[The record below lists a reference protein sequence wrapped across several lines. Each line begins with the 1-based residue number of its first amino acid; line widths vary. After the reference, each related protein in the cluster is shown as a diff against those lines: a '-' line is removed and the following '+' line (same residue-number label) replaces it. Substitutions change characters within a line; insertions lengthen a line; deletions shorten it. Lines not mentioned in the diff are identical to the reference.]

1 MDLNEYSWNLGEI
14 AKLPRVDRVLKEGD
28 TNQYEQFITSRYLCI
43 REATDHQQG
52 ILLKVLGK
60 ADPDEVKVISGEPF
74 CQDDYVAMFAGHC
87 YFSYPFPKSNQV
99 KEVLDILRQSP
110 RLLMTLES
118 LKMHINPNS
127 MFWVSETARNAFFL
141 KIPQVYDSR
150 TDQLLPASKDT
161 LYYRISIVYFFEGEL
176 IW

>member
-1 MDLNEYSWNLGEI
+1 MF
-14 AKLPRVDRVLKEGD
+14 EGD
-28 TNQYEQFITSRYLCI
+28 R
-43 REATDHQQG
+43 
-52 ILLKVLGK
+52 
-60 ADPDEVKVISGEPF
+60 
-74 CQDDYVAMFAGHC
+74 
-87 YFSYPFPKSNQV
+87 YFSYPFPKANQV

-110 RLLMTLES
+110 RLLMTLEG

-127 MFWVSETARNAFFL
+127 MFWVSEIARKAFFF

-150 TDQLLPASKDT
+150 TGQLLPASKDT

>member
-1 MDLNEYSWNLGEI
+1 MKLNENYWNLGEI
-14 AKLPRVDRVLKEGD
+14 AKLPRIEKNLKEGD
-28 TNQYEQFITSRYLCI
+28 TIFFEQFVVSRYLCI
-43 REATDHQQG
+43 REATDNQQG

-60 ADPDEVKVISGEPF
+60 ANSNEIKVICGEPF
-74 CQDDYVAMFAGHC
+74 CRDDHEEMFEGDR
-87 YFSYPFPKSNQV
+87 YFSYPFPKANQV

-127 MFWVSETARNAFFL
+127 MFWVREIARKAFLF
-141 KIPQVYDSR
+141 KIPQVYDSH
-150 TDQLLPASKDT
+150 TGQLLSVSNETP
-161 LYYRISIVYFFEGEL
+161 YYRISIVYFFNGEL

>member
-1 MDLNEYSWNLGEI
+1 MKLNENYWNLGEI
-14 AKLPRVDRVLKEGD
+14 AKLPRVEKNLKEGD
-28 TNQYEQFITSRYLCI
+28 TIFYEQFVASHYLCI
-43 REATDHQQG
+43 REATDYQQG
-52 ILLKVLGK
+52 ILLRVLGK
-60 ADPDEVKVISGEPF
+60 AYPDEVKVICGEPF
-74 CQDDYVAMFAGHC
+74 CQDDHVTMFDGHC
-87 YFSYPFPKSNQV
+87 YFSYPFPKSNRV

-110 RLLMTLES
+110 ELLQTLEDA
-118 LKMHINPNS
+118 KMHINPNG

>member
-43 REATDHQQG
+43 REATDNQQG

-60 ADPDEVKVISGEPF
+60 AYSNEIKVICGEPF
-74 CQDDYVAMFAGHC
+74 CRDDHEEMFEGDR
-87 YFSYPFPKSNQV
+87 YFSYPFPKANQV

-127 MFWVSETARNAFFL
+127 MFWVSEIARKAFFF

-150 TDQLLPASKDT
+150 TGQLLPASKDT

>member
-43 REATDHQQG
+43 REATDYQQG

-60 ADPDEVKVISGEPF
+60 AYSNEIKVICGEPF
-74 CQDDYVAMFAGHC
+74 CRDGHEEMFEGDR
-87 YFSYPFPKSNQV
+87 YFSYPFPKANQV

-127 MFWVSETARNAFFL
+127 MFWVS
-141 KIPQVYDSR
+141 
-150 TDQLLPASKDT
+150 QLLPASKDT